1 MQLNQAVLDR
11 ENISDSAASA
21 VRTMIV
27 YGELPAGER
36 INEVHLSLRLGVS
49 RTPLREALARLANE
63 GALRSVPRIGY
74 FVRPLTVEEFEQLY
88 AIRPLLDPEALRLA
102 GIPSNDALARLDA
115 VNKRLGRAR
124 DADTALACDD
134 EFHRL
139 LLAGCPNGVLLE
151 LIDNFILRTRRYE
164 SALMR
169 ETKSILRAT
178 QDHARILD
186 ALRAGSLE
194 GACEALKANM
204 QSARDPMIAWLTSR
218 RS

>member
-1 MQLNQAVLDR
+1 MQFSQAGLDR
-11 ENISDSAASA
+11 ENISDAAASA

-27 YGELPAGER
+27 DGDLPAGER

-49 RTPLREALARLANE
+49 RTPLREALARLASE
-63 GALRSVPRIGY
+63 GALRSVPRFGY

-102 GIPSNDALARLDA
+102 GIPSKDALARLDT
-115 VNKRLGRAR
+115 VNKRLNRAR

-139 LLAGCPNGVLLE
+139 LLASCPNRVLLE
-151 LIDNFILRTRRYE
+151 LIDDIILRTRRYE

-169 ETKSILRAT
+169 ETKNILRAT
-178 QDHARILD
+178 EDHARILA
-186 ALRAGSLE
+186 ALHAGSLE
-194 GACEALKANM
+194 GACSALKENM
-204 QSARDPMIAWLTSR
+204 QSARDPMITWLTTR